1 MACIFSATELN
12 GGVTCASSA
21 LLKPFFEKYLPR
33 LLSLSSNSGRESRRL
48 KMLENRKFGKSIRM
62 RDAEGGAID
71 ENAHKK
77 GAVQVALI
85 KDNNLHD
92 DKRGRV
98 VGQSTGESTGES
110 TEDLWIGSRN
120 WNNH

>member
-1 MACIFSATELN
+1 
-12 GGVTCASSA
+12 
-21 LLKPFFEKYLPR
+21 
-33 LLSLSSNSGRESRRL
+33 
-48 KMLENRKFGKSIRM
+48 MLENRKFGKSIRM
-62 RDAEGGAID
+62 RDAEGGAIA